1 MISKKKKKMIQRQQ
15 KKLLKELNSISA
27 KLKFIQ
33 KNVLSD
39 YRDANYANIDDIEYI
54 FGDIDNYYAL
64 MLTSSLFNKCYQWY
78 HFRGDKMHNMSVKS
92 YFDKINPYLRVLIDE
107 NKAYEQKIQIDIGF
121 NMVQISNK
129 RRSMHFSRSD
139 NVIYMQS
146 SNTNEILEQLLTFC
160 MKDIKMTYNYL
171 VKLAVLCMKM

>member
-1 MISKKKKKMIQRQQ
+1 MIQKQK

-27 KLKFIQ
+27 TLKFIQ

-107 NKAYEQKIQIDIGF
+107 NKAYEQKIQTDIGF
-121 NMVQISNK
+121 NMVNAK
-129 RRSMHFSRSD
+129 
-139 NVIYMQS
+139 VC
-146 SNTNEILEQLLTFC
+146 TFH
-160 MKDIKMTYNYL
+160 
-171 VKLAVLCMKM
+171 VLIM